1 MVFNLFKKNS
11 KTNKLNVSNNKIC
24 FKDLKNNLIEM
35 SDADNYLVVSISNE
49 TAYLDTNQVKV
60 LYEILN
66 HYLNG
71 EKIDTIANNIKE

>member
-11 KTNKLNVSNNKIC
+11 KTNKLKVSNNKIC

-35 SDADNYLVVSISNE
+35 SDADNYLAVSMSNE
-49 TAYLDTNQVKV
+49 ITYLDINQVKV
-60 LYEILN
+60 LSEILN
-66 HYLNG
+66 HYLSG

>member
-11 KTNKLNVSNNKIC
+11 KTNKLNISNNKIC

-35 SDADNYLVVSISNE
+35 SDADNYLVVSMSNE
-49 TAYLDTNQVKV
+49 IAYLDTNQIRV
-60 LYEILN
+60 LSEILN
-66 HYLNG
+66 HYLSG

>member
-11 KTNKLNVSNNKIC
+11 KTDKLKVSNNKIC

-35 SDADNYLVVSISNE
+35 SDADNYLAVSMSNE
-49 TAYLDTNQVKV
+49 IAYLDTNQVKV
-60 LYEILN
+60 LSEILN
-66 HYLNG
+66 HYLSG